1 MHYSQTK
8 TVKSRLLRL
17 VGLPVVSLF
26 IVMVIGVSIMRYLGH
41 SIDQMYREQ
50 VEPISALKEIADG
63 YAVSVI
69 DAVNKGNAGL
79 FTGTKVDEALR
90 ANKAMVERQWTIYV
104 AGIHN
109 TEEKKLA
116 LSTEPLFLAADK
128 MIAELHLFLQD
139 KPDVIADSLY
149 AFDGPLYQVI
159 DPISDNISQLIELQ
173 LRLALEERNA
183 ILRLTDISSVLFI
196 LLGMLIVISTLV
208 FGRNTYVAIHNPLK
222 KLEATIKK
230 VVSTSDLTLR
240 VKQVHDDEIGQ
251 TAVAFNQMMTEF
263 ERMVAILHDM
273 SADLV
278 TSSNQLSNLS
288 DQTQSAVNKQQAE
301 TQQLVS
307 SATEM
312 ASSAQSLSKNAEHT
326 AEYTQRAGDQTR
338 EGMLL
343 LTAAVSGTQALRDEI
358 MRSMSAIQQLVAD
371 SNSIG
376 SIISVIKEIS
386 EQTNL
391 LALNAAIEAA
401 RAGEAGR
408 GFAVVAD
415 EVRILALKVQK
426 STEEIQKV
434 VGKLQS
440 SAEETLT
447 LMTDSQERAMTASQE
462 SENAGKILMSLGD
475 AVNHISEMN
484 MTNACTM
491 EQQCAA
497 TNEIQ
502 QNIAEINLLTNA
514 SLESA
519 NVASNT
525 SHRFLKIADNL
536 SQMLQHYQV
545 DKSSLLRA
553 LDQRN

>member
-8 TVKSRLLRL
+8 TVKSRLLKL

-79 FTGTKVDEALR
+79 FTGAQVDEALR
-90 ANKAMVERQWTIYV
+90 TNKIMVERQWAVYV
-104 AGIHN
+104 SGIHH
-109 TEEKKLA
+109 EEERELA
-116 LSTEPLFLAADK
+116 LSTEPLFLTADK
-128 MIAELHLFLQD
+128 MIADLHLFLQD
-139 KPDVIADSLY
+139 KPGLIADGLY
-149 AFDGPLYQVI
+149 AFDGPLYKVI
-159 DPISDNISQLIELQ
+159 DPISDNISQLIGLQ
-173 LRLALEERNA
+173 LRLALEERNS
-183 ILRLTDISSVLFI
+183 ILQLTDISSVLFI
-196 LLGMLIVISTLV
+196 LLGMLIVTLTLV
-208 FGRNTYVAIHNPLK
+208 FGRNTYIAIHTPLK

-230 VVSTSDLTLR
+230 VVSTADLTLR

-251 TAVAFNQMMTEF
+251 TAAAFNQMMSEF
-263 ERMVAILHDM
+263 DRMVSILHEM

-343 LTAAVSGTQALRDEI
+343 LSAAVTGTQALRDEI

-536 SQMLQHYQV
+536 SQMLQRYQV
-545 DKSSLLRA
+545 DKSS
-553 LDQRN
+553 